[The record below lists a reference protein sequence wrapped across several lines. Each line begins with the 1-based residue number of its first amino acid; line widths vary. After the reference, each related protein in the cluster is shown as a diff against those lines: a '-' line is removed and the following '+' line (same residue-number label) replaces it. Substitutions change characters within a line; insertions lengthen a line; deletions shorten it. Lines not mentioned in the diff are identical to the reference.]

1 MTNTSDSSLAQAAQ
15 AGDRDAFGHL
25 VERHRHM
32 VYGVC
37 YRMTANRADAEDLAH
52 DAFVEAFLKLAQLK
66 SPECFGGWL
75 RTLSLNLCR
84 MWYRRRQVETEV
96 LEEDVVVV
104 ENGDGQMD
112 HPRLVHGLSLLAPAR
127 RMVLVLH
134 YWEGWSYGE
143 IARFLEVPLGT
154 VMSRLHRARQ
164 ALRDAVE
171 LLDEEETMTPDEE
184 FRRAIDAEI
193 DVLLRLFGE
202 RREPVERL
210 RQILEHSPGRFGR
223 LVDEMDE
230 DMVEPL
236 VLLLRRLGRPAIEVV
251 LECYFSDDANRRT
264 KALELLVEVV
274 SRDRDWHADRQ
285 GNVQEADV
293 HATLVSYLM
302 LDLLIGRAQEAGEKT
317 ALLVSLMEACEDT
330 YVAGKFRAVLLCYG
344 ESGFPFLLERFW
356 EVEDRSRSPVVLA
369 LCVLGSPFCR
379 VLLEELNSGEHHRQK
394 TALEGLRAF
403 AYRLDPRWVDA
414 DEVVHRDRYDR
425 RFPDLWPPLSHDL
438 DPDVLPEVKER
449 VSSFLEHEHA
459 DLRDLAVT
467 VLGQLRAGECAE
479 DLRSCAR
486 HPEQSTRLAALQAL
500 AEIGDPDGTSLLC
513 EVARAGSEAEQCT
526 ALTALG
532 RLRVQ
537 EAQGLFMELAQSG
550 STSKVREEAINGLG
564 QIGGQEA
571 HAFLQQLMRTGDR
584 QMRRKAARWMT
595 GKKLHESLERD
606 GTAVTEEPTARQRLA
621 QQRIEKIR
629 GATQRPRA
637 AGLNAPLP
645 QSTGLLAY
653 ISIDLGIRVLP
664 ELRPYP
670 EFEFTQHLA
679 GICHDYAFTRRLMAD
694 KGLIERRDGVCEL
707 SQTGESVWRVEHYIM
722 ENYLRAR
729 AGT

>member
-1 MTNTSDSSLAQAAQ
+1 MEKPNDSALARAAQ
-15 AGDRDAFGHL
+15 AGDREAFGQL
-25 VERHRHM
+25 IERHRDM

-37 YRMTANRADAEDLAH
+37 YRMTANSADAEDLSH
-52 DAFVEAFLKLAQLK
+52 DTFVEAFLKLGQLRA
-66 SPECFGGWL
+66 PERFGGWL
-75 RTLSLNLCR
+75 RTLCLNLCR

-96 LEEDVVVV
+96 LDEETVVV
-104 ENGDGQMD
+104 ENGDDQTD
-112 HPRLVHGLSLLAPAR
+112 YLRLVHCLSLLAPAR
-127 RMVLVLH
+127 RMPLVLH
-134 YWEGWSYGE
+134 YWEGWSYEE
-143 IARFLEVPLGT
+143 IAGFLEVPVGT

-164 ALRDAVE
+164 ALKDAVE
-171 LLDEEETMTPDEE
+171 VLKEEETMTPDEE

-193 DVLLRLFGE
+193 DVLLELGGGN
-202 RREPVERL
+202 RESVERL
-210 RQILEHSPGRFGR
+210 RQILDHAPGRFAR
-223 LVDEMDE
+223 LVEEMDE

-251 LECYFSDDANRRT
+251 LECYFTTDADRRT
-264 KALELLVEVV
+264 KALQLLVEVV
-274 SRDRDWHADRQ
+274 SRDRNWHADGQ

-293 HATLVSYLM
+293 HATLISYLI
-302 LDLLIGRAQEAGEKT
+302 LDLLIHRAQETAAT
-317 ALLVSLMEACEDT
+317 AALLVSLLEASEDS
-330 YVAGKFRAVLLCYG
+330 YVASKFRAVLLSHG
-344 ESGFPFLLERFW
+344 EAGFPFLLERFW

-369 LCVLGSPFCR
+369 LCALGSLFCR
-379 VLLEELNSGEHHRQK
+379 VLLAELDSGETGRQR

-403 AYRLDPRWVDA
+403 AYRIDPRWVDA
-414 DEVVHRDRYDR
+414 DEVDHRDRYDQ
-425 RFPDLWPPLSHDL
+425 RFPDLWPPLSQDL
-438 DPDVLPEVKER
+438 DPDVLPAVKER
-449 VSSFLEHEHA
+449 VSSFLGHETA
-459 DLRDLAVT
+459 DLRDLAIT
-467 VLGQLRAGECAE
+467 VLGQLRAAEHAE

-537 EAQGLFMELAQSG
+537 EAQGLFMDLAESG
-550 STSKVREEAINGLG
+550 PTSKVREEAINGLG

-571 HAFLQQLMRTGDR
+571 HAFLQRLMSTGDR

-595 GKKLHESLERD
+595 GKKLRGSQERD

-621 QQRIEKIR
+621 QRRSEKIR
-629 GATQRPRA
+629 GATQRPRPSA
-637 AGLNAPLP
+637 LATPLP

-670 EFEFTQHLA
+670 EFELTQYLA

-707 SQTGESVWRVEHYIM
+707 TETGRAVWRVEHFIM
-722 ENYLRAR
+722 ENYRH
-729 AGT
+729 AGTGA